1 MTSKEKRA
9 ESVRQARANVRLE
22 GLEISEKAAED
33 GRRYVAGKVSAEQL
47 TADARK
53 RYGLD

>member
-1 MTSKEKRA
+1 MSPKEKRA
-9 ESVRQARANVRLE
+9 ESVRQAQANVRLE

-33 GRRYVAGKVSAEQL
+33 GRRYIAGKITAEQL
-47 TADARK
+47 TTDARR